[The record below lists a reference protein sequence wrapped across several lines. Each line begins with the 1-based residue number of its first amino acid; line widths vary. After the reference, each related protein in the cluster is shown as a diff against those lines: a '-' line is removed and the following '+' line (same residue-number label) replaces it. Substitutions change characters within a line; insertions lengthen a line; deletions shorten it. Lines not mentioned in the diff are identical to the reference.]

1 MNCRTRKRKEE
12 FCNQYYIQPVNY
24 IKLLNG
30 QNKEGCCGPL
40 DDKYYT
46 FSYKPK
52 GDYDAQAKYFFVG
65 THCANEFLD
74 IINHDSLPLFNPMTL
89 DQSSN
94 TGGGGNSSGS
104 GINMQRIHPFN
115 QELLT
120 AINMLCITW
129 DIIPES
135 GLESIIT
142 FTRKKSDQ
150 PNYKGVEWFNK
161 MVAKDSKERSLRI
174 MIDEL
179 RKTNDLKE
187 MRFELL
193 NRHLND
199 IEVNNHIG

>member
-1 MNCRTRKRKEE
+1 MNCRTRKKKEV
-12 FCNQYYIQPVNY
+12 FCKQYYIQPVNY

-52 GDYDAQAKYFFVG
+52 GDYETQAKYFFVG

-74 IINHDSLPLFNPMTL
+74 IIRQNPLPLFNPLTHE
-89 DQSSN
+89 QNSN
-94 TGGGGNSSGS
+94 TSSGNSSGL
-104 GINMQRIHPFN
+104 GNKTQRVHPFN

-135 GLESIIT
+135 GLESIIS
-142 FTRKKSDQ
+142 FTRKRSDQ
-150 PNYKGVEWFNK
+150 PNYKGLEWFNK
-161 MVAKDSKERSLRI
+161 MVAKDSQERSLRK

-179 RKTNDLKE
+179 RMTNELKQ
-187 MRFELL
+187 MDFKLL
-193 NRHLND
+193 NQYLND
-199 IEVNNHIG
+199 IEIKNHIG